1 MPRPW
6 VGGHRRWPRLARLH
20 LLDRF
25 LQGLVDV
32 LRVHVKLV
40 GGLLL
45 RPGHGVLDRVFDLA
59 LPDDD
64 EPGLARVDEVT
75 ELFRL

>member
-1 MPRPW
+1 
-6 VGGHRRWPRLARLH
+6 
-20 LLDRF
+20 
-25 LQGLVDV
+25 
-32 LRVHVKLV
+32 
-40 GGLLL
+40 
-45 RPGHGVLDRVFDLA
+45 VLDRVFDLA